1 MSSARSPYLRS
12 EWYDAMRLDPYIDN
26 LLSERSISVHDAR
39 RAKMS
44 LGYSGKENPFLEPDI
59 DACIGA
65 LVALIRRKYLS
76 AGDAVRP
83 ADVGRMAHFLTL
95 DIITKVAYG
104 EAFGFI
110 EGDRDVHEYIRTS
123 EEVVGWITLFAVVP
137 AAQRFIN
144 RGWVRRNFGP
154 GPGDKKGIGKLMG
167 VAEKVVAERFGPDA
181 KVKADMLGAFV
192 RNGIPKRQIQAEV
205 LLQIVAGSDTT
216 ATAIRA
222 TMLYLASN
230 HRAMT
235 KLRKEIDEAESEGR
249 ISHPISNAQAKKL
262 PYLQAVI
269 KEGLRIHPPFTG
281 LVMKEVPPQ
290 GDTIEGQ
297 FVPGGT
303 KVGLSLWA
311 MMRDPMFG
319 EDVEVFRPERWIE
332 ADGERYTKMEQTVEL
347 VFGYGRWVC
356 LGKTVALIELNKVF
370 VEVSKET
377 VQVVAV
383 DINTK

>member
-65 LVALIRRKYLS
+65 LVALIRHKYLS

-110 EGDRDVHEYIRTS
+110 EGDQDVHEYIRTS

-167 VAEKVVAERFGPDA
+167 YVCVHSSR
-181 KVKADMLGAFV
+181 
-192 RNGIPKRQIQAEV
+192 
-205 LLQIVAGSDTT
+205 
-216 ATAIRA
+216 
-222 TMLYLASN
+222 
-230 HRAMT
+230 
-235 KLRKEIDEAESEGR
+235 
-249 ISHPISNAQAKKL
+249 
-262 PYLQAVI
+262 
-269 KEGLRIHPPFTG
+269 PPFW
-281 LVMKEVPPQ
+281 L
-290 GDTIEGQ
+290 
-297 FVPGGT
+297 
-303 KVGLSLWA
+303 
-311 MMRDPMFG
+311 
-319 EDVEVFRPERWIE
+319 
-332 ADGERYTKMEQTVEL
+332 
-347 VFGYGRWVC
+347 
-356 LGKTVALIELNKVF
+356 LGKLTRLTN
-370 VEVSKET
+370 
-377 VQVVAV
+377 AV
-383 DINTK
+383 LRRRLSRRGLARTQRSRRICWGRL